1 MSKWS
6 ENPMKYYFDWSASI
20 MFLMFLV
27 HLPKTPFKFDNKD
40 TELNPVITGA
50 NINLFLTFPRAQIS
64 LITSMLFSYLA
75 NKINNP
81 LWSHWH
87 IFPSPEQSMFPWG
100 EEVLGG
106 AILGTVFPSVWN
118 EDSGCSCAT
127 INLIKPLCVV
137 QIQAMYWTCQT
148 EEKVGQVPHLILFPL
163 HENQC
168 EKATYITV
176 LNN

>member
-75 NKINNP
+75 NKINKP

-87 IFPSPEQSMFPWG
+87 IFPSPEQSMFPWVCSGRSHSGNCFPFCLEWGLGMLMCYHQSDKALMCGPDPGYVLDMPDRG
-100 EEVLGG
+100 ESGPG
-106 AILGTVFPSVWN
+106 ATSDTVSPSWKSVWKSYVHN
-118 EDSGCSCAT
+118 CPE
-127 INLIKPLCVV
+127 
-137 QIQAMYWTCQT
+137 
-148 EEKVGQVPHLILFPL
+148 
-163 HENQC
+163 
-168 EKATYITV
+168 
-176 LNN
+176 